1 MAAQNHFRPPL
12 SRRTAACSL
21 ELLIMRSGDT
31 SLY

>member
-1 MAAQNHFRPPL
+1 MAAQHHFRPPL

-21 ELLIMRSGDT
+21 GLLIMRSGDT